1 MSIALGTIHLP
12 AGTSDQVSPVF
23 PQAGK
28 KKKKKKKKLVGRKRK
43 EKGGENSNT
52 HGSIY
57 TYISRDWARR
67 GGGRGRGKG
76 GGGGQVA

>member
-23 PQAGK
+23 PQAGV
-28 KKKKKKKKLVGRKRK
+28 KKKKKKKLVGRKRK

-52 HGSIY
+52 HGSIH
-57 TYISRDWARR
+57 IH
-67 GGGRGRGKG
+67 
-76 GGGGQVA
+76 